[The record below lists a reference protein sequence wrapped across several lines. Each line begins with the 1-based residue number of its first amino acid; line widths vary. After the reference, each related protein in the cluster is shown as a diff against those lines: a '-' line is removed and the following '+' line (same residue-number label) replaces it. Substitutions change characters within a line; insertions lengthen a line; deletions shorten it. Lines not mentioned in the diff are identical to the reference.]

1 MLFGPPN
8 VAGPQRLALYRRLEE
23 RLRAVPGVQ
32 QVTVSQSSPVWG
44 FGGSGSIL
52 IEGQPEPAPGNYPEM
67 FFEAVSPSYFETFG
81 IRLVAGRS
89 FNEGDRVGQ
98 TPVLII
104 NQEMARRFW
113 PNESPI
119 GKRVGR
125 PGPNRNWMEVI
136 GVVNDVG
143 FPGSLG
149 EPRTRLQGFRP
160 IMQAAPPAMTVTL
173 RTSMMPE
180 ALIDPARRAVA
191 EIEPNLPLA
200 RVQTARSMIA
210 QRMGSVSLLGTLLGA
225 FAVLGVTLAAI
236 GIYGVTSY
244 SVVQRTNEFGIR
256 TALGAQALDVIRL
269 VIAGGMGL
277 IFLGALIGAGGA
289 YAVSR
294 LLSAAIPTLPTRDPV
309 TLVGVTVAL
318 VLVGLMA
325 CYLPARRAT
334 RIDPL
339 AALREF

>member
-1 MLFGPPN
+1 
-8 VAGPQRLALYRRLEE
+8 
-23 RLRAVPGVQ
+23 
-32 QVTVSQSSPVWG
+32 
-44 FGGSGSIL
+44 
-52 IEGQPEPAPGNYPEM
+52 
-67 FFEAVSPSYFETFG
+67 
-81 IRLVAGRS
+81 
-89 FNEGDRVGQ
+89 
-98 TPVLII
+98 
-104 NQEMARRFW
+104 
-113 PNESPI
+113 
-119 GKRVGR
+119 
-125 PGPNRNWMEVI
+125 MEVI
-136 GVVNDVG
+136 GIVNDVG

-160 IMQAAPPAMTVTL
+160 ITQGAPPAMIVTL
-173 RTSMMPE
+173 RTSMTPE
-180 ALIDPARRAVA
+180 ALIDPVRRAVA

-200 RVQTARSMIA
+200 RVQTARSTIA

-269 VIAGGMGL
+269 VISSGMSL
-277 IFLGALIGAGGA
+277 IFVGALIGVGGA
-289 YAVSR
+289 YVVSR

-309 TLVGVTVAL
+309 TIAGVMVTLVV
-318 VLVGLMA
+318 VGLVA

-339 AALREF
+339 TALREF